1 MSKYGD
7 DKLQRVNLIFEPT
20 KDAAVV
26 DLDVV
31 LKITQCETAAEV
43 RAKIMKLEPGI
54 HVSSLP
60 EGGLANLAFRFLAH
74 DPPSDT
80 FGVVSRA
87 QESDR
92 DFPVLRAGFAVKN
105 ERGGWDLLIRGSGV
119 LARAGALDPE
129 QAEILRGELDR
140 VHGGGGETKGG
151 SGGTPGGADVVG
163 EVADILED
171 LHEQRNEQG
180 EQRERRVPACPYM
193 WEQDSRPNRCV
204 LVNCAHPM
212 GGARG
217 IVPLGECGP
226 GPPDGVRL
234 GGVPFNCPYGFVSVT

>member
-1 MSKYGD
+1 MAQFLNK
-7 DKLQRVNLIFEPT
+7 KLYRVNLIFEPT
-20 KDAAVV
+20 KGAAVV

-31 LKITQCETAAEV
+31 LQITRCETAAEV
-43 RAKIMKLEPGI
+43 RAKILKLEAGI
-54 HVSSLP
+54 HDGSLP
-60 EGGLANLAFRFLAH
+60 EGGLAKLAFRFLAH
-74 DPPSDT
+74 DPQSDK

-105 ERGGWDLLIRGSGV
+105 ESGGWDLLIRGSGV

-151 SGGTPGGADVVG
+151 SGGAPGGADVVG

-180 EQRERRVPACPYM
+180 EHELTI
-193 WEQDSRPNRCV
+193 E
-204 LVNCAHPM
+204 CAWCILQV
-212 GGARG
+212 GAG
-217 IVPLGECGP
+217 
-226 GPPDGVRL
+226 
-234 GGVPFNCPYGFVSVT
+234 

>member
-1 MSKYGD
+1 MSKYVD
-7 DKLQRVNLIFEPT
+7 DKLHRVNLIFEPS

-31 LKITQCETAAEV
+31 LKITRCATAAEV
-43 RAKIMKLEPGI
+43 RATIMKLEPGI

-60 EGGLANLAFRFLAH
+60 EGGLAKLAFRFLAH

-151 SGGTPGGADVVG
+151 SGGTPGGAAVVG
-163 EVADILED
+163 EIADILED

-180 EQRERRVPACPYM
+180 EQSRRLVCPT
-193 WEQDSRPNRCV
+193 S
-204 LVNCAHPM
+204 
-212 GGARG
+212 GSG
-217 IVPLGECGP
+217 IVVPTVVCWSAVHPRGGTGHCTP
-226 GPPDGVRL
+226 GRVWPRPRRL
-234 GGVPFNCPYGFVSVT
+234 RTGNENPWNSTKSVE

>member
-7 DKLQRVNLIFEPT
+7 NKLQRVNLIFEPT

-31 LKITQCETAAEV
+31 LNITRCETAAEV
-43 RAKIMKLEPGI
+43 RAKILKLEAGA

-60 EGGLANLAFRFLAH
+60 EGGLAKLEFRFLAH

-87 QESDR
+87 QESES

-119 LARAGALDPE
+119 LARAEALDPE
-129 QAEILRGELDR
+129 QAEVLRGELDGLR
-140 VHGGGGETKGG
+140 DGGGETKGG

-163 EVADILED
+163 EIADILED
-171 LHEQRNEQG
+171 LREERAQQG
-180 EQRERRVPACPYM
+180 KLFLVSCP
-193 WEQDSRPNRCV
+193 EPPPC
-204 LVNCAHPM
+204 
-212 GGARG
+212 G
-217 IVPLGECGP
+217 IVLWHTMC
-226 GPPDGVRL
+226 
-234 GGVPFNCPYGFVSVT
+234 C

>member
-7 DKLQRVNLIFEPT
+7 NKLQRVNLIFEPT

-31 LKITQCETAAEV
+31 LNITRCETAAEV
-43 RAKIMKLEPGI
+43 RAKIVKLEAGA

-60 EGGLANLAFRFLAH
+60 EGGLAKLEFRFLAH

-87 QESDR
+87 QESES

-119 LARAGALDPE
+119 LARAEALDPE
-129 QAEILRGELDR
+129 QAEVLLGELDR
-140 VHGGGGETKGG
+140 FHGVGGETKGG
-151 SGGTPGGADVVG
+151 SGGTPGGAAVVG
-163 EVADILED
+163 EIADILAD
-171 LHEQRNEQG
+171 LQEERNEQG
-180 EQRERRVPACPYM
+180 EYYM
-193 WEQDSRPNRCV
+193 
-204 LVNCAHPM
+204 
-212 GGARG
+212 
-217 IVPLGECGP
+217 
-226 GPPDGVRL
+226 
-234 GGVPFNCPYGFVSVT
+234 Y